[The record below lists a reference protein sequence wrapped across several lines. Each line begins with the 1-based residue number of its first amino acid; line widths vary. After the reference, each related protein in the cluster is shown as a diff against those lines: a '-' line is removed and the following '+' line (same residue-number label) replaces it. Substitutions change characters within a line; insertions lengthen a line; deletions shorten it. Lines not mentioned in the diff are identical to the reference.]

1 MVEKVLAAFLSEIF
15 MSSPP
20 TLISRSCTPC
30 RGGIP
35 PLNNNEVKAYR
46 RHTPKWALR
55 DARRRIERTFKFENF
70 AEAFAFTKRAGDLA
84 EAEGHHPDLSF
95 GWGYATV
102 SLQTKK
108 IKGLHENDFI
118 MAAKLDQFAQ
128 PGRGRRKPLVMDSA
142 TDLVSSD
149 QQLTHSMD

>member
-1 MVEKVLAAFLSEIF
+1 
-15 MSSPP
+15 MSSAP
-20 TLISRSCTPC
+20 TSLVSRSCTPC

-35 PLNNNEVKAYR
+35 PLKNNEVKVYR
-46 RHTPKWALR
+46 RQIPKWSLR
-55 DARRRIERTFKFENF
+55 DAGRRIERTFKFENF
-70 AEAFAFTKRAGDLA
+70 AEAFAFTKRVGDLA
-84 EAEGHHPDLSF
+84 EAEGHHPDINF

-118 MAAKLDQFAQ
+118 MAAKLDQLGQ
-128 PGRGRRKPLVMDSA
+128 SSQVTREPLVMDSA

-149 QQLTHSMD
+149 QQLTHSMN